1 MTTKIVQAQV
11 DSDLKYTGEEIIKLS
26 GITPSQAINA
36 LYEQIVMCNCLPF
49 EIKLPNKLSR
59 DAIDELEKGDGK
71 SFLSFKS
78 MIDDVDA

>member
-11 DSDLKYTGEEIIKLS
+11 DIDLKDAGEEILKLL

-36 LYEQIVMCNCLPF
+36 LYEQIVMCNGLPF
-49 EIKLPNKLSR
+49 EIKLPNKLSH
-59 DAIDELEKGDGK
+59 DAIKELEKGGGK